1 MTIHDEGVW
10 IMHRRGAV
18 IRAALAAA
26 ALAAGSFAVQI
37 ATTAPAQAALD
48 GLVLAQPA
56 SSQSDGAQ
64 THNATSRCT
73 GGRVVVGGGAKITG
87 SNLSHKRLTL
97 LMPVDTGEESYFAVT
112 AQANTQVYEGN
123 WGVTAYAVCAF
134 RRSDYR
140 IEPRADSAHSAGA
153 FKQTAAVCSGGR
165 RVIGTG
171 ASVSAPVGKA
181 GLVLNRSAGP
191 LDISR
196 ASAHAEPGF
205 TGAWHVSS
213 WAICMNPIGAQ
224 VAGGT
229 GSQAADADCPGS
241 TRVHGA
247 GGGGGLR
254 DDGPVFVRTIE
265 PLTGLRRVHVEMT
278 GPYPV
283 FMVAQAICA

>member
-1 MTIHDEGVW
+1 
-10 IMHRRGAV
+10 MHRRRAV
-18 IRAALAAA
+18 VRAALAAA
-26 ALAAGSFAVQI
+26 ALAISSFAAQI
-37 ATTAPAQAALD
+37 ATAAPAHAALD
-48 GLVLAQPA
+48 GLVLATPV
-56 SSQSDGAQ
+56 SSPSDGAQ
-64 THNATSRCT
+64 IHNATARCT

-87 SNLSHKRLTL
+87 TNLSHKRLTL
-97 LMPVDTGEESYFAVT
+97 LMPVDTGVESYFAVT
-112 AQANTQVYEGN
+112 AQANTPVYEGN

-134 RRSDYR
+134 RRSDYK
-140 IEPRADSAHSAGA
+140 IEPRADSAHGSGA
-153 FKQTAAVCSGGR
+153 FKQTAAVCTGGR

-171 ASVSAPVGKA
+171 AAVIAPVGKA
-181 GLVLNRSAGP
+181 GLVLNRAAGP

-229 GSQAADADCPGS
+229 GSQVADANCPGN
-241 TRVHGA
+241 TLVHGA

-254 DDGPVFVRTIE
+254 DDGPIFVRTIE
-265 PLTGLRRVHVEMT
+265 PIAGLRRVHVEMT